1 MQDGLTVKVTIPDTD
16 LDVLSFCDPHPSAM
30 ADWVASL
37 PMANTA
43 DTATQLRQATFELTR
58 LNTNFSVRMELLES
72 VRPTIHYICARL
84 DKTAVSSANHGDAI
98 ARLAQRLITNLCS
111 GYKVVVVEALEELSE
126 NPALGKNVIPLAAHR
141 ALSDLSRT
149 LLRTLQLYV
158 APGDRLWLDLNQLYF
173 LAERLEVN
181 NIEQE
186 DPENHSTTNTTI
198 MDTYLRSLLLAC
210 CKPNQLRY
218 QHLAQV
224 FNALEVW
231 TPQATIEN
239 NTDDALFLI
248 DLESDQGP
256 QYSKLLQNPDEP
268 RSIRS
273 DVLVYELEAYLKK
286 IDGGIEIPEYVPN
299 DILSHL
305 VDAWGL
311 MKPRAF
317 KRAPASGSVKICM
330 GLRAVHYFLSGGVE
344 FVDQLPRTDAV
355 LQREVNPFLADEQEL
370 DVVESNKDV
379 WDDAFD
385 LRVRIPINPNIDDPD
400 RIILQPQHLQ
410 KPVSKA
416 KKAEQ
421 AAKQSFNFYDTIA
434 VDTSPGGYRIRWKEP
449 LPGNVQTGELL
460 GLRDETDPRW
470 CIAVVR
476 WIRQNN
482 QGAAMGIQLLAP
494 RAIPVAVRVIKKRGG
509 PTDYVRALLLP
520 ALQPIDQPA
529 MLITPVVP
537 FQEKNKIHV
546 QRQGIQTTAQLTTS
560 VLRTESFNQFTFRML
575 DGYLENARI
584 DLNISDL
591 SELIGEQ
598 ESGESS

>member
-1 MQDGLTVKVTIPDTD
+1 MQDGLTVKLTIPDTD
-16 LDVLSFCDPHPSAM
+16 LDVLSFCDPHPSAI

-84 DKTAVSSANHGDAI
+84 DKTAASSANHGDAI

-198 MDTYLRSLLLAC
+198 ADTYLRSLLLAC

-256 QYSKLLQNPDEP
+256 QYSKLLKNPDEP

-385 LRVRIPINPNIDDPD
+385 LRVRIPVNPNIDDPD
-400 RIILQPQHLQ
+400 RIILQPQHLP

-470 CIAVVR
+470 CIAVIR

>member
-1 MQDGLTVKVTIPDTD
+1 MQDGLTVKLTIPDTD
-16 LDVLSFCDPHPSAM
+16 LDVLSFCDPHPSAI

-84 DKTAVSSANHGDAI
+84 DKTAASSANHGDAI

-198 MDTYLRSLLLAC
+198 ADTYLRSLLLAC

-355 LQREVNPFLADEQEL
+355 LQREVNPFLADMQEL
-370 DVVESNKDV
+370 DVAESEKDV

-385 LRVRIPINPNIDDPD
+385 LRVRIPINPGIDDPD
-400 RIILQPQHLQ
+400 RILQPHHLQ
-410 KPVSKA
+410 KPGSKP
-416 KKAEQ
+416 KRAEQ
-421 AAKQSFNFYDTIA
+421 AAKQSFCFYDTIA

-470 CIAVVR
+470 CIAVIR